1 MTHERLEQICTVIR
15 RMKTAS
21 DRLSDVVQWLESQRD
36 AARLQ
41 TTKAIYQAILDRIE
55 QEENNDG

>member
-1 MTHERLEQICTVIR
+1 MTYERLDQICAVIK

-21 DRLSDVVQWLESQRD
+21 DRLTDVVRWLEEQRD
-36 AARLQ
+36 SARLS

-55 QEENNDG
+55 QEDSDNG